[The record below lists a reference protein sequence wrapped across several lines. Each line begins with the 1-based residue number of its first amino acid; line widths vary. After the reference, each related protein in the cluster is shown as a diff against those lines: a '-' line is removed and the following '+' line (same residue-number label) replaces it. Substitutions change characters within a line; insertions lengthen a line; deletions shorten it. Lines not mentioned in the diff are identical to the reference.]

1 MAARRQQVLNGSTK
15 YKHAFECGK
24 SIADIM
30 SRNVTFVFKDDD
42 ERIVEIEEIAK
53 DGVAPFVGREGE
65 CVDPISRLPS
75 LEFSPTPGGN
85 TANYD
90 TADIAAKCSD
100 TDASMGRRSN
110 GSDDDNPPPPDT
122 TCRTTDHS
130 VAACTHDRCT
140 RNLGCTCSHFYMLPL
155 MYLEPRMYIQPRQV

>member
-110 GSDDDNPPPPDT
+110 GSDDDNPPPTQRAELQITASPPVPTIDVPAISVVPAAT
-122 TCRTTDHS
+122 STCCR
-130 VAACTHDRCT
+130 
-140 RNLGCTCSHFYMLPL
+140 
-155 MYLEPRMYIQPRQV
+155 